1 MKNKNNKRDALILS
15 RRRFL
20 GVSAL
25 TSASALGLTTISLAS
40 ASKAQAGWFDPIN
53 LVQPSAPETIA
64 SHYPAIIIGSGYG
77 GAVSALRLG
86 EAGVQTLVI
95 EMGMN
100 WNQAASDGN
109 VFCTMTKPDGRSFW
123 FKDRT
128 EAPLDS
134 MFGIDLVNR
143 DIEQYPGVLDRV
155 HHDGVDVFLG
165 RCVGGGSIVNG
176 GMAVTPKRDYFEE
189 ILPEV
194 SADEMYGTYFP
205 LVREMLGVNEVP
217 DDVYA
222 SKYYR
227 FSRVG
232 EKTAEKAGYKI
243 ATVPNVYDFN
253 YMRQEIDGDVEKS
266 GIGNEVIYGNNAAKQ
281 SLDRNY
287 IPAAIGTGNVTLRCM
302 TKVTRIQQD
311 ANGIY
316 HLTLDTI
323 DITGAVVETLSVSCD
338 KLILGAGSIG
348 TSELLLRARETG
360 DLPNLST
367 EVGQGWGNNGNL
379 MLARKNKFWD
389 YTGGQQSG
397 FPVRGI
403 DNWDDPKYPAF
414 AELAPLPAG
423 IETYTSLYLAITK
436 NPERGHITYNAAS
449 DSATVVWGADQE
461 KIGLDIAE
469 GLFDKINEVNKT
481 DYRTGLFSNGT
492 HHSDPFTY
500 HPLGGCLL
508 NKATDNFGRVK
519 GYENLYVMD
528 GSLLPGNV
536 GVNPFLTIT
545 ALAERNIENI
555 IAKDF

>member
-1 MKNKNNKRDALILS
+1 MTKQKNNDAHTFS

-25 TSASALGLTTISLAS
+25 TSASAIGLTTISLS
-40 ASKAQAGWFDPIN
+40 ATQKAQAGWFSPTE
-53 LVQPSAPETIA
+53 LVQPQAPDGIA

-86 EAGVQTLVI
+86 EEGVQTLVI

-100 WNQAASDGN
+100 WNQAASDGKT
-109 VFCTMTKPDGRSFW
+109 FCTMTKPDGRSFW

-128 EAPLDS
+128 EAPLDTI
-134 MFGIDLVNR
+134 FGIDLVNR
-143 DIEQYPGVLDRV
+143 NIDRYPGVLDRMQ
-155 HHDGVDVFLG
+155 HDGIDVFLG

-189 ILPEV
+189 ILPNV
-194 SADEMYGTYFP
+194 SSDDMYDTYYP
-205 LVREMLGVNEVP
+205 RVRDMLNVNEVP
-217 DDVYA
+217 EDIYA

-232 EKTAEKAGYKI
+232 EKTAEKAGFKT
-243 ATVPNVYDFN
+243 ASVPNVYDFN
-253 YMRQEIDGDVEKS
+253 YMRQEISGDVERS
-266 GIGNEVIYGNNAAKQ
+266 GLGNEVIYGNNAGKQ

-311 ANGIY
+311 SNGIY
-316 HLTLDTI
+316 HLSLETI
-323 DITGAVVETLSVSCD
+323 NVSGEVIETLSVSCE
-338 KLILGAGSIG
+338 KLLLGAGSIG

-360 DLPNLST
+360 DLPNLS
-367 EVGQGWGNNGNL
+367 EEIGQGWGNNGNL

-403 DNWDDPKYPAF
+403 DNWDDPQFPAF

-436 NPERGHITYNAAS
+436 NPERGYIQYDASS
-449 DSATVVWGADQE
+449 DSAKVKWGAEQE
-461 KIGLDIAE
+461 KVGLDIAE
-469 GLFDKINEVNKT
+469 GLFDKINAAT
-481 DYRTGLFSNGT
+481 RTGYRTGLFSNGT

-508 NKATDNFGRVK
+508 NKATDNYGRVN
-519 GYENLYVMD
+519 GYQNLYVVD
-528 GSLLPGNV
+528 GSLLPGNL

-545 ALAERNIENI
+545 AMAERNIEHI
-555 IAKDF
+555 IANDL

>member
-1 MKNKNNKRDALILS
+1 
-15 RRRFL
+15 
-20 GVSAL
+20 
-25 TSASALGLTTISLAS
+25 
-40 ASKAQAGWFDPIN
+40 
-53 LVQPSAPETIA
+53 
-64 SHYPAIIIGSGYG
+64 
-77 GAVSALRLG
+77 
-86 EAGVQTLVI
+86 
-95 EMGMN
+95 MN
-100 WNQAASDGN
+100 WNQAASDGKT
-109 VFCTMTKPDGRSFW
+109 FCTMTKPDGRSFW

-128 EAPLDS
+128 EAPLDTI
-134 MFGIDLVNR
+134 FGIDLVNR
-143 DIEQYPGVLDRV
+143 NIDRYPGVLDRMQ
-155 HHDGVDVFLG
+155 HDGIDVFLG

-189 ILPEV
+189 ILPNV
-194 SADEMYGTYFP
+194 SSDDMYDTYYP
-205 LVREMLGVNEVP
+205 RVRDMLNVNEVP
-217 DDVYA
+217 EDIYA

-232 EKTAEKAGYKI
+232 EKTAEKAGFKT
-243 ATVPNVYDFN
+243 ASVPNVYDFN
-253 YMRQEIDGDVEKS
+253 YMRQEISGDVEKS
-266 GIGNEVIYGNNAAKQ
+266 GLGNEVIYGNNAGKQ

-311 ANGIY
+311 SNGIY
-316 HLTLDTI
+316 HLSLETI
-323 DITGAVVETLSVSCD
+323 NVSGEVIETLSVSCE
-338 KLILGAGSIG
+338 KLLLGAGSIG

-360 DLPNLST
+360 DLPNLS
-367 EVGQGWGNNGNL
+367 EEIGQGWGNNGNL

-403 DNWDDPKYPAF
+403 DNWDDPEFPAF

-436 NPERGHITYNAAS
+436 NPERGHIQYDVAT
-449 DSATVVWGADQE
+449 DSATVVWRADQE
-461 KIGLDIAE
+461 KVGLDIAE
-469 GLFDKINEVNKT
+469 GLFDKINAATRT

-508 NKATDNFGRVK
+508 NKATDNYGRVN
-519 GYENLYVMD
+519 GYQNLYVVD
-528 GSLLPGNV
+528 GSLLPGNL

-545 ALAERNIENI
+545 AMAERNIEHI
-555 IAKDF
+555 IANDL

>member
-1 MKNKNNKRDALILS
+1 MTKQKNNDAHTFS

-25 TSASALGLTTISLAS
+25 TSASAIGLTTISLS
-40 ASKAQAGWFDPIN
+40 ATQKAQAGWFSPTE
-53 LVQPSAPETIA
+53 LVQPQAPDGIA

-86 EAGVQTLVI
+86 EEGVQTLVI

-100 WNQAASDGN
+100 WNQAASDGKT
-109 VFCTMTKPDGRSFW
+109 FCTMTKPDGRSFW

-128 EAPLDS
+128 EAPLDTI
-134 MFGIDLVNR
+134 FGIDLVNR
-143 DIEQYPGVLDRV
+143 NIDRYPGVLDRMQ
-155 HHDGVDVFLG
+155 HDGIDVFLG

-189 ILPEV
+189 ILPNV
-194 SADEMYGTYFP
+194 SSDDMYDTYYP
-205 LVREMLGVNEVP
+205 RVRDMLNVNEVP
-217 DDVYA
+217 EDIYA

-232 EKTAEKAGYKI
+232 EKTAEKAGFKT
-243 ATVPNVYDFN
+243 ASVPNVYDFN
-253 YMRQEIDGDVEKS
+253 YMRQEISGDVERS
-266 GIGNEVIYGNNAAKQ
+266 GLGNEVIYGNNAGKQ

-311 ANGIY
+311 SNGIY
-316 HLTLDTI
+316 HLSLETI
-323 DITGAVVETLSVSCD
+323 NVSGEVIETLSVSCE
-338 KLILGAGSIG
+338 KLLLGAGSIG

-360 DLPNLST
+360 DLPNLS
-367 EVGQGWGNNGNL
+367 EEIGQGWGNNGNL

-403 DNWDDPKYPAF
+403 DNWDDPQFPAF

-436 NPERGHITYNAAS
+436 NPERGYIQYDASS
-449 DSATVVWGADQE
+449 DSAKVIWGAEQE
-461 KIGLDIAE
+461 KVGLDIAE
-469 GLFDKINEVNKT
+469 GLFDKINAAT
-481 DYRTGLFSNGT
+481 RTGYRTGLFSNGT

-508 NKATDNFGRVK
+508 NKATDNYGRVN
-519 GYENLYVMD
+519 GYQNLYVVD
-528 GSLLPGNV
+528 GSLLPGNL

-545 ALAERNIENI
+545 AMAERNIEHI
-555 IAKDF
+555 IANDL

>member
-1 MKNKNNKRDALILS
+1 MTKQKNNDAHTFS

-25 TSASALGLTTISLAS
+25 TSASAIGLTTISLS
-40 ASKAQAGWFDPIN
+40 ATQKAQAGWFSPTE
-53 LVQPSAPETIA
+53 LVQPQAPDGIA

-86 EAGVQTLVI
+86 EEGVQTLVI

-100 WNQAASDGN
+100 WNQAASDGKT
-109 VFCTMTKPDGRSFW
+109 FCTMTKPDGRSFW

-128 EAPLDS
+128 EAPLDTI
-134 MFGIDLVNR
+134 FGIDLVNR
-143 DIEQYPGVLDRV
+143 NIDRYPGVLDRMQ
-155 HHDGVDVFLG
+155 HDGIDVFLG

-189 ILPEV
+189 ILPNV
-194 SADEMYGTYFP
+194 SSDDMYDTYYP
-205 LVREMLGVNEVP
+205 RVRDMLNVNEVP
-217 DDVYA
+217 EDIYA

-232 EKTAEKAGYKI
+232 EKTAEKAGFKT
-243 ATVPNVYDFN
+243 ASVPNVYDFN
-253 YMRQEIDGDVEKS
+253 YMRQEISGDVEKS
-266 GIGNEVIYGNNAAKQ
+266 GLGNEVIYGNNAGKQ

-311 ANGIY
+311 SNGIY
-316 HLTLDTI
+316 HLNLETI
-323 DITGAVVETLSVSCD
+323 NVSGEVIETLSVSCE
-338 KLILGAGSIG
+338 KLLLGAGSIG

-360 DLPNLST
+360 DLPNLS
-367 EVGQGWGNNGNL
+367 EEIGQGWGNNGNL

-403 DNWDDPKYPAF
+403 DNWDDPEFPAF

-436 NPERGHITYNAAS
+436 NPERGHIQYDVAT
-449 DSATVVWGADQE
+449 DSATVVWRADQE
-461 KIGLDIAE
+461 KVGLDIAE
-469 GLFDKINEVNKT
+469 GLFDKINAATRT

-508 NKATDNFGRVK
+508 NKATDNYGRVN
-519 GYENLYVMD
+519 GYQNLYVVD
-528 GSLLPGNV
+528 GSLLPGNL

-545 ALAERNIENI
+545 AMAERNIEHI
-555 IAKDF
+555 IANDL

>member
-1 MKNKNNKRDALILS
+1 MMNKKPSDLLTLS

-20 GVSAL
+20 GMSAL
-25 TSASALGLTTISLAS
+25 TSASALGLTTISLTS
-40 ASKAQAGWFDPIN
+40 ASKAQAGWFDRTA
-53 LVQPSAPETIA
+53 LVQPSAPDGIA
-64 SHYPAIIIGSGYG
+64 NLYPAIVIGSGYG

-100 WNQAASDGN
+100 WNQEASDGK
-109 VFCTMTKPDGRSFW
+109 VFCKMTKPDGRSFW

-143 DIEQYPGVLDRV
+143 KIERYPGVLDRV
-155 HHDGVDVFLG
+155 QHDGVDVFLG
-165 RCVGGGSIVNG
+165 RCVGGGSVVNG
-176 GMAVTPKRDYFEE
+176 GMAVTPKRDYFEA

-194 SADEMYGTYFP
+194 SSDEMYDTYFP
-205 LVREMLGVNEVP
+205 RVREMLNVNEVP
-217 DDVYA
+217 EDVYA
-222 SKYYR
+222 SKYYL

-232 EKTAEKAGYKI
+232 ERTAEKAGYKI

-253 YMRQEIDGDVEKS
+253 YMRQEIDGKAEKS
-266 GIGNEVIYGNNAAKQ
+266 GIGAEVIYGNNAAKQ

-302 TKVTRIQQD
+302 TKVTRMQQD

-316 HLTLDTI
+316 HLSLETI
-323 DITGAVVETLSVSCD
+323 DVTGEVVETLSVSCNQ
-338 KLILGAGSIG
+338 LFLGAGSVG
-348 TSELLLRARETG
+348 TSELLLRAREIG
-360 DLPNLST
+360 DLPNLSS
-367 EVGQGWGNNGNL
+367 EIGQGWGNNGNC

-436 NPERGHITYNAAS
+436 NPERGYIKYNAES
-449 DSATVVWGADQE
+449 DSATVVWGANQE
-461 KIGLDIAE
+461 RVGLDIAE
-469 GLFDKINEVNKT
+469 GLFDKINKATRT
-481 DYRTGLFSNGT
+481 DYRKGLFSNGT

-508 NKATDNFGRVK
+508 NKVTDNYGRVN
-519 GYENLYVMD
+519 GYQNLYITD

-545 ALAERNIENI
+545 ALAERNLEHI
-555 IAKDF
+555 ITHDI